1 MLIKLQQSPTRNWSQ
16 RSQGVGRDP
25 ALGSRPRSIGK
36 PIAKESPFIDT
47 SFRTRKRVPN
57 LWVTTPLWG
66 HDPSMGSR
74 PLRIHDPS
82 KGSRPI
88 YGVTTPL
95 VSRLETLSNQIQ
107 WTIAY
112 CRPFSNLL
120 TRFCDGCG
128 RNGNPTERVVEI
140 WLRKDDVGSFFFSSF
155 VWVSTRPARL
165 RATTRPCRSSNG
177 SSCSKC
183 APTIRKRCIRPR
195 VILLHFFVYVYRFFF
210 STDFPLPV
218 HFFFHHVGNSIP
230 FGLTAI
236 WLPSFQRVFN
246 PFDLFLAICP
256 SLWGF
261 NHSKVSITWQENQN

>member
-47 SFRTRKRVPN
+47 SSRTRKRVPN

-140 WLRKDDVGSFFFSSF
+140 WLRKDDVGSFFF
-155 VWVSTRPARL
+155 P
-165 RATTRPCRSSNG
+165 
-177 SSCSKC
+177 
-183 APTIRKRCIRPR
+183 
-195 VILLHFFVYVYRFFF
+195 LL
-210 STDFPLPV
+210 
-218 HFFFHHVGNSIP
+218 
-230 FGLTAI
+230 FG
-236 WLPSFQRVFN
+236 FQPGRRVFGRRRG
-246 PFDLFLAICP
+246 PAALRTAQ
-256 SLWGF
+256 
-261 NHSKVSITWQENQN
+261 VAQNALRRSASVASARG